1 MEIAK
6 TKDDLPPDTN
16 LECPICYDN
25 INLDEVRQGVP
36 NCLICENGH
45 RMHYTCFTQTDK
57 HECPVCRN
65 KKLTYCKTRNGY
77 SYVERKGGKKRKTR
91 KSKRKTRKSKRKT
104 RKNKRKTRKSRN
116 KR

>member
-6 TKDDLPPDTN
+6 TKDDLPPDTD
-16 LECPICYDN
+16 LECPICYEN

-45 RMHYTCFTQTDK
+45 RIHRDCPSNPSSGFN
-57 HECPVCRN
+57 HINECPVCRN
-65 KKLTYCKTRNGY
+65 KNMKNCKSRNGY

-91 KSKRKTRKSKRKT
+91 KSKRKTRK
-104 RKNKRKTRKSRN
+104 NKRKTRKSRN